1 MRQFREFIYTRDT
14 ERNEVFIIRFVRL
27 VHSMLDAITETLIDD
42 RDVRET
48 HEIYAIVFDDVTN
61 LRASVT
67 AYEQLLLQEDSDL
80 D

>member
-27 VHSMLDAITETLIDD
+27 MHSMLDAIAETLFDD

-48 HEIYAIVFDDVTN
+48 NEIYTILFDDVTN
-61 LRASVT
+61 LRASVN